1 VSTRVGTSEPTLE
14 EARHRVLLTL
24 LRVQLA
30 ASGFGTLIAIP
41 LTEGPEAIPIFAGC
55 AAALLVLALLAFAPM
70 SYSTLARLYSLT
82 FALLSVVLAVFA
94 GPIGPTF
101 LVMCGALVLP
111 LVLLPLREAWGF
123 AIGTFVLVSFVGW
136 AHVGRLIA
144 VEVPPIPSA
153 LDVPMSWIGSLITI
167 LTISGPFAV
176 LAGLLLR
183 RYQEAHSRS
192 DQLVHELRV
201 EIQERQAALEALQQA
216 EQRLT
221 HTQKLELLGQL
232 AGGLAHD
239 MNNALTA
246 IMGEASFLKDSEA
259 ESREVIME
267 YSRHAAQLTRQLLM
281 LGRKEVVRPR
291 PLDLTAEVRRAVA
304 SARRLLPSE
313 IRVLEQYTAEPVT
326 VQADPSQI
334 TQIVLNLVVN
344 SSDAMVGG
352 GELRVSV
359 EPSQASAS
367 HVDLVIADTG
377 HGIAAADLDRIFEPF
392 YSSKPPGLGT
402 GLGLANVKDLVE
414 GLEGSVAVRSEL
426 GVGTTFR
433 VSFPLVDA
441 APPEEVP
448 LSAAEAAA
456 QGGES
461 ILLVDDSQAIRR
473 IAKSML
479 ERAGHGVT
487 AVGSGSE
494 AIAWLAKGDRVDLVI
509 TDVVMPDGS
518 GSTVID
524 WLKRERPQI
533 PVLVM
538 SGYTQDEQVKRGMR
552 TGELPFL
559 RKPFSADDLVLAT
572 RKVLRAAAT
581 RCGGKPG
588 SGSPRDPRGE
598 SSGSR

>member
-1 VSTRVGTSEPTLE
+1 
-14 EARHRVLLTL
+14 
-24 LRVQLA
+24 VQLA
-30 ASGFGTLIAIP
+30 ASGLGTLIAIP
-41 LTEGPEAIPIFAGC
+41 LSTGPEAIPIFVACGV
-55 AAALLVLALLAFAPM
+55 ALSVLALLAFAPM

-82 FALLSVVLAVFA
+82 FALLSVALAVFA
-94 GPIGPTF
+94 GPIAPTF

-123 AIGTFVLVSFVGW
+123 AIGTFALVSFVGW
-136 AHVGRLIA
+136 AHVARLIP
-144 VEVPPIPSA
+144 VEIPEIPSG
-153 LDVPMSWIGSLITI
+153 LDVPLPWIGGLITI

-183 RYQEAHSRS
+183 KYREAHTRS
-192 DQLVHELRV
+192 DQLVHELR
-201 EIQERQAALEALQQA
+201 IGIKERQAALEALQRA

-291 PLDLTAEVRRAVA
+291 PLDLTAEVRRAVT

-313 IRVLEQYTAEPVT
+313 IRVVEQYAAEPVT

-344 SSDAMVGG
+344 SGDAMVGG

-359 EPSQASAS
+359 EPSQASPNHA
-367 HVDLVIADTG
+367 DLIISDTG

-402 GLGLANVKDLVE
+402 GLGLANVKDIVE
-414 GLEGSVAVRSEL
+414 GLEGSVAVHSEL
-426 GVGTTFR
+426 GVGTSFR

-441 APPEEVP
+441 ALREEVT
-448 LSAAEAAA
+448 LSEKEAAA

-461 ILLVDDSQAIRR
+461 ILLVDDSEAIRR

-479 ERAGHGVT
+479 ERSGHDVT

-494 AIAWLAKGDRVDLVI
+494 AIAWLSKGNWVDLVI

-518 GSTVID
+518 GSAVID
-524 WLKRERPQI
+524 WIKRERPQI

-538 SGYTQDEQVKRGMR
+538 SGYTQDEQVRRGMR

-559 RKPFSADDLVLAT
+559 RKPFSAEDLVLAT
-572 RKVLRAAAT
+572 RNVLRTAAM
-581 RCGGKPG
+581 RCGGEPG
-588 SGSPRDPRGE
+588 SDSPRDPRGE